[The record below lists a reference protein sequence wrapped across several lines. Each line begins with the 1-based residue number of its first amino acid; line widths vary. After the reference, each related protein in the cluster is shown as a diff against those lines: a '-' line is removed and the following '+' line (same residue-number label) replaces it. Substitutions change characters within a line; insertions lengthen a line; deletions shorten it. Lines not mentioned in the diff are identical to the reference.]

1 MSFPYSFIRLSRD
14 PANAG
19 FLEEMANLELESS
32 YANSFKLLVLESI
45 VLRVM
50 RELETI
56 FKMQRPKH
64 HLEQW
69 QSNGFG
75 QEPIQK
81 KNQDFSDYI
90 FVFLSLE

>member
-1 MSFPYSFIRLSRD
+1 MSFPYSFIRLSWD

-56 FKMQRPKH
+56 FKMQRP
-64 HLEQW
+64 
-69 QSNGFG
+69 
-75 QEPIQK
+75 
-81 KNQDFSDYI
+81 
-90 FVFLSLE
+90 